1 MNTNYKWKLG
11 DSVTL
16 GKRLRKLRIQR
27 GYSQIEASKKL
38 NIADSTLSNYERD
51 QRHPDPKMLIK
62 MIKLYNTNADYLLGL
77 TNDHKPYKTSEKE
90 EEFFQAINDP
100 DLFTWWE
107 ELPKNKEEE
116 LKKLREM
123 WNIMQRKEN

>member
-1 MNTNYKWKLG
+1 MALSDRIKKIRE
-11 DSVTL
+11 
-16 GKRLRKLRIQR
+16 KRGL
-27 GYSQIEASKKL
+27 SQQEAAEKL
-38 NIADSTLSNYERD
+38 NILPSTLSNYERGY
-51 QRHPDPKMLIK
+51 RYPDAKMLAL
-62 MIKLYNTNADYLLGL
+62 MTKLYNTNADYLLGL
-77 TNDHKPYKTSEKE
+77 TDDHRPYKASEKE
-90 EEFFQAINDP
+90 EGFFEAISDP